1 MKNILFIISIL
12 AFGLTQAQERTLYG
26 NPYVSQS
33 MRNNPGFMPKYKF
46 HLGLPVMS
54 NVSFAFASPSY
65 ALSDI
70 LIGNGANAT
79 TQLNVDGILANT
91 KSTNSIGFD
100 MGMDLLSFG
109 FRIKEINQI
118 TFSASFHNSGSFGMS
133 DGFVNLAMNG
143 NAGPGMLGV
152 THSINNTGLSARS
165 YMDYGLTFTRE
176 VIEDKLTVGIRPR
189 FIVGIAD
196 ASTTNSEFTLTTD
209 PVSFALQ
216 GTSAVDIRV
225 GGIGNPLADNFGDD
239 LMSNLTGFGN
249 TGFGVDL
256 GGSYQYNDKLLL
268 SLNVNDLGSIKWN
281 GVTVSRTNSVS
292 IGATPDSI
300 LLSDE
305 EDAFTDYIF
314 GLFGLPDSV
323 QIDDILSTNDNK
335 SYTTGLNTT
344 INIGGSYVYNDYFIF
359 SGLAQGRFINGRLSP
374 SMTVGGNFKLNDVL
388 YISLNYS
395 AIDGSYN
402 NIGAALTLNAGPV
415 QMFVASDNIFGLTQV
430 DYTNYLNTKFG
441 INFIAGYS
449 DKKIE
454 KKAKKKATKGQKKT
468 KSDKKESTKK
478 KDDAKPKKDKE
489 SDKKA
494 E

>member
-33 MRNNPGFMPKYKF
+33 MRNNSGFMPKYKF

-70 LIGNGANAT
+70 LVGNGANAT
-79 TQLNVDGILANT
+79 TQLNVDGVLANT

-100 MGMDLLSFG
+100 MGLDLLSFG

-118 TFSASFHNSGSFGMS
+118 TFSASFHNSVSFGIS

-152 THSINNTGLSARS
+152 IHSIDNTGLSASS

-176 VIEDKLTVGIRPR
+176 IIEDKLTVGIRPR
-189 FIVGIAD
+189 FLVGIAD

-209 PVSFALQ
+209 PETYTLE
-216 GTSAVDIRV
+216 GTSNVDVRV
-225 GGIGNPLADNFGDD
+225 GGIGNPLSDNFEDD

-249 TGFGVDL
+249 TGFGLDL

-268 SLNVNDLGSIKWN
+268 SLNINGLGSIKWK
-281 GVTVSRTNSVS
+281 GVSVNRTNSVS

-305 EDAFTDYIF
+305 EDAFTNYIF
-314 GLFGLPDSV
+314 GLFGLPDSA
-323 QIDDILSTNDNK
+323 QINDILSTNENSK
-335 SYTTGLNTT
+335 YTTGLNTT
-344 INIGGSYVYNDYFIF
+344 INIGGSYEYNDHFIF

-374 SMTVGGNFKLNDVL
+374 SLTVGGNFKLNDLL
-388 YISLNYS
+388 YVSLNYS

-402 NIGAALTLNAGPV
+402 NIGAALTLNAGPI
-415 QMFVASDNIFGLTQV
+415 QMFVASDNILGITQV

-449 DKKIE
+449 E
-454 KKAKKKATKGQKKT
+454 KKAVKKASKGQKKT
-468 KSDKKESTKK
+468 KSDNKVSTKK

-489 SDKKA
+489 SDKKV